1 MMIGALLLLYGVI
14 TTAPVLPVFKL
25 PATATAYTET
35 ALDKKKLFK
44 VIKVVDGDTV
54 EASIRGKTEP
64 IRLLGI
70 DTPETVDPRRPV
82 QCFGKAASDKMK
94 SLVSEQFV
102 KLVDDRTQGNRDK
115 YKRLLRYVYLQNGTF
130 VNAEMIKQGYAFS
143 YRQYPT
149 KYLEQFNKL
158 ERQTREQG
166 IGLWSACPINTTN
179 TTKKVTTAPIQ
190 TVVTVPPAQ
199 NTQQNIQ
206 EAQKAPVQSG
216 SSDTGGDKDCKDFA
230 THSEAQAYFT
240 SKGGSPTNNV
250 DRLDRDNDGI
260 ACEAL
265 P

>member
-1 MMIGALLLLYGVI
+1 MKFLYWLADILPRGLLIRGMMIGALLLLYGVI

-102 KLVDDRTQGNRDK
+102 KLVDDRTQGNK
-115 YKRLLRYVYLQNGTF
+115 IN
-130 VNAEMIKQGYAFS
+130 IKGS
-143 YRQYPT
+143 CDMSTYRMVH
-149 KYLEQFNKL
+149 L
-158 ERQTREQG
+158 
-166 IGLWSACPINTTN
+166 
-179 TTKKVTTAPIQ
+179 
-190 TVVTVPPAQ
+190 
-199 NTQQNIQ
+199 
-206 EAQKAPVQSG
+206 
-216 SSDTGGDKDCKDFA
+216 
-230 THSEAQAYFT
+230 
-240 SKGGSPTNNV
+240 
-250 DRLDRDNDGI
+250 
-260 ACEAL
+260 
-265 P
+265 